1 MEYYKGKD
9 LVIGPMEPGDCKA
22 LTDGFAA
29 QGWDKPQS
37 QYEGYL
43 KEQRAGER
51 QVLVARWKGETA
63 GYLTLLPQAPAGPFA
78 GKGWPEIVDFNV
90 LEKFQ
95 RRGIGSRLMD
105 CAEEEA
111 AKKSRTVCLGV
122 GLHSGYGSAQRM
134 YVKRG
139 YVFDGSG
146 VWYQDKPLEQC
157 APCQNDDDLVLY
169 LAKYLPQKE
178 VRPLRKDE
186 LAPDIFHDFCRF
198 QPVEKAWRKPHGQ
211 WEIQDVC
218 YTDRWGNEKPQ
229 AMCDFLRGL
238 LDGGGKAWG
247 AFLDG
252 KLKGFCAVKG
262 PLIGSRGQ
270 YADLDKIYVSAD
282 CQGQGLGRELFQQ
295 AARFGRELG
304 AEKLYISAHSA
315 VGPMAFYK
323 AMGCVE
329 AEEYDPWHVEDEPSD
344 VQMEYRL

>member
-22 LTDGFAA
+22 LSDGFAA
-29 QGWDKPQS
+29 QGWDKPLS

-43 KEQRAGER
+43 KEQRAGAR
-51 QVLVARWKGETA
+51 QVLVARWKGEA
-63 GYLTLLPQAPAGPFA
+63 VGYLTLLPQAPAGPFA
-78 GKGWPEIVDFNV
+78 GKGWPEIADFNV

-95 RRGIGSRLMD
+95 RRGIGSRLMG

-146 VWYQDKPLEQC
+146 VWYQDKLLGQYEPC
-157 APCQNDDDLVLY
+157 ANDDGLVLY
-169 LAKYLPQKE
+169 LVKYLPQKE
-178 VRPLRKDE
+178 VRPLKKDE

-198 QPVEKAWRKPHGQ
+198 QPVEKAWRRFHGQ
-211 WEIQDVC
+211 WEVQDVC

-238 LDGGGKAWG
+238 LAGGGRAWG

-252 KLKGFCAVKG
+252 KLKGFCAIAG
-262 PLIGSRGQ
+262 ARIGSRGQ
-270 YADLDKIYVSAD
+270 YADLSEMFVSYGCRGA
-282 CQGQGLGRELFQQ
+282 GLGRLLFEK
-295 AARFGRELG
+295 AAESGRALG

-315 VGPMAFYK
+315 AGSVAFYK

-329 AEEYDPWHVEDEPSD
+329 AEERDPRHVEEEPYD